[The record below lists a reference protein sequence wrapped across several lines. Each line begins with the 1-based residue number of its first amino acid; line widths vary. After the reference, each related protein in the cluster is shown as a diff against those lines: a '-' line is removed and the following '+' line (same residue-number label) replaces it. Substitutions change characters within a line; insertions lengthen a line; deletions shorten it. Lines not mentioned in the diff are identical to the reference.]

1 MNPARN
7 KVVTLDGAAEAAETA
22 RREGKRVVFTNGC
35 YDLLHAGHVQCLQAS
50 RETGNFL
57 IVGLNTDRSVRR
69 LKGEGRPIFP
79 ESERAELVA
88 AMEAVDQVF
97 LFDEDTPLA
106 AILRIRPDR
115 IVKGG
120 DWKPE
125 DVVGRKEVESWGG
138 AVVTIPLM
146 SGRSATSLLEQIRRK
161 LGRG

>member
-1 MNPARN
+1 M
-7 KVVTLDGAAEAAETA
+7 
-22 RREGKRVVFTNGC
+22 
-35 YDLLHAGHVQCLQAS
+35 
-50 RETGNFL
+50 

-69 LKGEGRPIFP
+69 LKGEDRPIFP

-88 AMEAVDQVF
+88 GMEAVDQVF

-115 IVKGG
+115 LVKGG

-138 AVVTIPLM
+138 DVVTIPLM
-146 SGRSATSLLEQIRRK
+146 SGRSATSLLEEIRRK

>member
-7 KVVTLDGAAEAAETA
+7 KVVTLEGAAEAAETA

-35 YDLLHAGHVQCLQAS
+35 YDLLHAGHVHCLQAA
-50 RETGNFL
+50 REAGDFL
-57 IVGLNTDRSVRR
+57 IVGLNTDQSVRR
-69 LKGEGRPIFP
+69 LKGEDRPIFP

-88 AMEAVDQVF
+88 GMEAVDQVF

-115 IVKGG
+115 LVKGG

-146 SGRSATSLLEQIRRK
+146 SGRSATSLLEEIRRK